1 MSFFEVEEVDFDNL
15 VSKELDKGN
24 FVVVKFGSELCD
36 ACQALDFELEELDDN
51 NDDIS
56 ILNIDINEA
65 PNLSD
70 RYGIDEIPS
79 MIIYNSK
86 KEILYSYK
94 GVILAQD
101 IQSIIKP

>member
-1 MSFFEVEEVDFDNL
+1 MSFFEVEELEFDSL
-15 VSKELDKGN
+15 VSQELSKGN

-36 ACQALDFELEELDDN
+36 ACQALEFELEELDDN
-51 NDDIS
+51 NENIS
-56 ILNIDINEA
+56 ILNVDTNEC

-70 RYGIDEIPS
+70 RYGIEEIPS
-79 MIIYNSK
+79 MLIYNSN

-101 IQSIIKP
+101 IQSIINP